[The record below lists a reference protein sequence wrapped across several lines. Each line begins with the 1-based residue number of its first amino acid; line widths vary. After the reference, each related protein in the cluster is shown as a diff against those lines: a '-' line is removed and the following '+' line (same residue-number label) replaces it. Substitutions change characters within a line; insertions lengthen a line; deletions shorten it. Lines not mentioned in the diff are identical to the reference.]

1 VLNLKRLS
9 VKQRFNGAGKDGL
22 AVNKPTNENRM
33 KETHMNISAEQRK
46 QLKGQGFL
54 SNKDQ
59 LHFSAR
65 IITENGVLNARQL
78 RNLSEAAEKFGNGS
92 ISFTSRLAVELP
104 GISYEDIPAFQ
115 AYIARE
121 NMVTGGTGAKVR
133 PIVACK
139 GTVCMFGN
147 IDTQALATEI
157 HKRFY
162 EGFGQVILPHKFKIA
177 VGGCP
182 NNCVKP
188 DLNDVGIIGQ
198 MVPRCDLDLCQGCD
212 KCAVV
217 LACPM
222 QACGIKEGVLEID
235 REVCNNCGLCID
247 KCPFNVVPDG
257 TAGYKI
263 TLGGRWGKQV
273 RIGTPLD
280 GIFTKNETMDIIE
293 KTILLFKDKGL
304 PGERLSTMIE
314 RFGVTVTEQ
323 MLIAHDLLNRKSEIL
338 GLNTGKDSER

>member
-1 VLNLKRLS
+1 MIVHNYLVEEKS
-9 VKQRFNGAGKDGL
+9 
-22 AVNKPTNENRM
+22 M
-33 KETHMNISAEQRK
+33 SISAEQRK
-46 QLKGQGFL
+46 QVKGQGFL

-59 LHFSAR
+59 VHFSAR

-78 RNLSEAAEKFGNGS
+78 RNLSQAAEEFGNGN

-104 GISYEDIPAFQ
+104 GISYADIPVLRAH
-115 AYIARE
+115 IAKE

-147 IDTQALATEI
+147 IDTQGLATEI

-162 EGFGQVILPHKFKIA
+162 EGFSQVTLPHKFKIA

-198 MVPRCDLDLCQGCD
+198 KVPRYDLNLCQGCD
-212 KCAVV
+212 NCAVV

-222 QACGIKEGVLEID
+222 QSCAIKDGVMKMD
-235 REVCNNCGLCID
+235 REVCNNCGLCIGT
-247 KCPFNVVPDG
+247 CPFNVAPDG
-257 TAGYKI
+257 MVGYKI
-263 TLGGRWGKQV
+263 TIGGRWGKQV
-273 RIGTPLD
+273 RIGMPLN
-280 GIFTKNETMDIIE
+280 GIFTKDEAMDIIE

-304 PGERLSTMIE
+304 SGERLSTMIE
-314 RFGVTVTEQ
+314 RLGVAVTGQ
-323 MLIAHDLLNRKSEIL
+323 MLIAHDLLDRKSEIL
-338 GLNTGKDSER
+338 GLNTGEGSK

>member
-1 VLNLKRLS
+1 MVANRLK
-9 VKQRFNGAGKDGL
+9 
-22 AVNKPTNENRM
+22 NEDHM
-33 KETHMNISAEQRK
+33 KETHMSISAEQRK
-46 QLKGQGFL
+46 QVKGQGFL

-78 RNLSEAAEKFGNGS
+78 RNLSEAAEQFGNGN
-92 ISFTSRLAVELP
+92 ISFTSRLAIELP
-104 GISYEDIPAFQ
+104 GISYADIPAFQ

-133 PIVACK
+133 PIAACK

-147 IDTQALATEI
+147 IDTQGLATEI

-162 EGFGQVILPHKFKIA
+162 EGFGQVALPHKFKIA

-198 MVPRCDLDLCQGCD
+198 KAPRCDLSVCQGCD
-212 KCAVV
+212 ECAVV

-222 QACGIKEGVLEID
+222 QACEIKEGVMEIS
-235 REVCNNCGLCID
+235 RELCNNCGLCIG
-247 KCPFNVVPDG
+247 KCPFDVVPDG
-257 TAGYKI
+257 MVGYKI
-263 TLGGRWGKQV
+263 TVGGRWGKQV
-273 RIGTPLD
+273 RIGAPLN
-280 GIFTKNETMDIIE
+280 GIFTKGETMDIIE

-314 RFGVTVTEQ
+314 RLGVAVTEQ
-323 MLIAHDLLNRKSEIL
+323 MLITHDLLHRKPVIHGLNKSE
-338 GLNTGKDSER
+338 DSK